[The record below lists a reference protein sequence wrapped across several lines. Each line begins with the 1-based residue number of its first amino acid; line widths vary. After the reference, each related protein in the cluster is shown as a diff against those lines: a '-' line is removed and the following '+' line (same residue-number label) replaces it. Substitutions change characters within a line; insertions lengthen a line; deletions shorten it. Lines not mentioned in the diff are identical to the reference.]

1 MSYDDDWPDQ
11 TMEHRRVAIKKTI
24 RPASPDE
31 LKQMSEERFPIVT
44 DPWCVKFEEFLR
56 SHADAKFYRAEIG
69 EDVQIVYCADT
80 NQGVWFWSD
89 KGMGKIQAEGLQM
102 LGEIVKSL

>member
-1 MSYDDDWPDQ
+1 
-11 TMEHRRVAIKKTI
+11 
-24 RPASPDE
+24 
-31 LKQMSEERFPIVT
+31 
-44 DPWCVKFEEFLR
+44 
-56 SHADAKFYRAEIG
+56 
-69 EDVQIVYCADT
+69 VQIVYCADT